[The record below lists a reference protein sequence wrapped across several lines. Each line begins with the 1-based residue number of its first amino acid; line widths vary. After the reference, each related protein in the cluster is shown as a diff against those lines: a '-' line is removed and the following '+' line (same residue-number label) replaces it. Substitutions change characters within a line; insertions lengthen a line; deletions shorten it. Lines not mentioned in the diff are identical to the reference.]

1 MKHWIQSYTGL
12 AVTPLD
18 LRPEQVALADVAH
31 ALALKTRFTGHTR
44 DFYSVA
50 QHCVLGS
57 QCLPPSYAL
66 AFLLH
71 DVSEAYLPDI
81 AAPLK
86 ECVWWCP
93 EEGGKG
99 FSPWAAL
106 EAHHVKIILTALG
119 HASLLPL
126 LSCPEVRAMDAAM
139 CIAERDALLGV
150 PPNDWGLLGDPAPV
164 SIKSWG
170 PLEAESNFLRR
181 YERLQKEAHKVG
193 L

>member
-18 LRPEQVALADVAH
+18 LLPEQVALTDVAH
-31 ALALKTRFTGHTR
+31 ALSLKTRFTGHTR

-81 AAPLK
+81 PSPIKPLAFCRAPDGALLRW
-86 ECVWWCP
+86 EQ
-93 EEGGKG
+93 
-99 FSPWAAL
+99 L
-106 EAHHVKIILTALG
+106 EARHVEVILTALG
-119 HASLLPL
+119 HGSLLPL
-126 LSCPEVRAMDAAM
+126 LHSMEVKEMDRAM

-150 PPNDWGLLGDPAPV
+150 PPDDWGIPGTPAPV
-164 SIKSWG
+164 SIKPWS
-170 PLEAESNFLRR
+170 PIEAEDKFLAR
-181 YERLQKEAHKVG
+181 YEVLQKAI
-193 L
+193 